1 MKTKKPAS
9 IKAHQRFGALR
20 IGTLRD
26 HESVAL
32 LVCLDANLHCNVAC
46 NRKLLTPTGVA
57 GKSAYTEIHRQLR

>member
-1 MKTKKPAS
+1 METKEPAS

-32 LVCLDANLHCNVAC
+32 LNSI
-46 NRKLLTPTGVA
+46 R
-57 GKSAYTEIHRQLR
+57 R